1 MKVFWTDEAARHLDD
16 IHRHIAGD
24 SPFYARRMVDK
35 ITRRSRQI
43 GAFPQSGRMV
53 PECQDAEIRE
63 VVEPPYRIVHRVAQ
77 ERVDVLAVSMAHDCC
92 RTVRVPETV
101 AARSRRYVVDSAA
114 T

>member
-1 MKVFWTDEAARHLDD
+1 MKVCWTDEALRHLDD

-53 PECQDAEIRE
+53 PEYQDMDVRE
-63 VVEPPYRIVHRVAQ
+63 VVEPPYRIVNRVTAD
-77 ERVDVLAVSMAHDCC
+77 RVDVLAVFHG
-92 RTVRVPETV
+92 
-101 AARSRRYVVDSAA
+101 ARLLPSEPGS
-114 T
+114 

>member
-1 MKVFWTDEAARHLDD
+1 MKVCWTDEALRHLDD

-53 PECQDAEIRE
+53 PEYQDIDVRE
-63 VVEPPYRIVHRVAQ
+63 VVEPPYRIVYRVTAD
-77 ERVDVLAVSMAHDCC
+77 RLDVLAVFHG
-92 RTVRVPETV
+92 
-101 AARSRRYVVDSAA
+101 ARLLPSDPGS
-114 T
+114 

>member
-1 MKVFWTDEAARHLDD
+1 MKVCWTDEALRHLDD

-53 PECQDAEIRE
+53 PEYQDIDVRE
-63 VVEPPYRIVHRVAQ
+63 VVEPPYRIVYRVTAD
-77 ERVDVLAVSMAHDCC
+77 RVDVLAVFHGARLLPS
-92 RTVRVPETV
+92 VPG
-101 AARSRRYVVDSAA
+101 S
-114 T
+114 

>member
-1 MKVFWTDEAARHLDD
+1 MKVCWTDEALRHLDD

-53 PECQDAEIRE
+53 PEYQDIDVRE
-63 VVEPPYRIVHRVAQ
+63 VVEPPYRIVYRVTAG
-77 ERVDVLAVSMAHDCC
+77 RVDVLAVFHG
-92 RTVRVPETV
+92 
-101 AARSRRYVVDSAA
+101 ARLLPSDPGS
-114 T
+114 